1 MTTSTFKPAF
11 SLLNHRGAVV
21 TETDLHGKYTLVF
34 FGFTNCKVVCP
45 RAIERLKSVL
55 DDIGP
60 ETSKRINAVYIS
72 VDSERDT
79 PSKLYDFLDKKGA
92 SNFIGLTGTKE
103 QLESVRQAFHVFAQH
118 KTDNSVPDGY
128 TISHTAITFI
138 LGPGGQV
145 LDNLNDSLS
154 KEEVVKR
161 LQKLLSM
168 NLDAKV
174 STPYLTVLDQEST
187 MAESY
192 GKMSKKQVA
201 SIRHIGNLA
210 RQLKGDWSNM
220 MGRWDLNDGFGAYRF
235 QLAYSFYALAL
246 AHFHRL
252 PAASGLFKYTMEK
265 MINKILSPDCWY
277 YWRDASTG
285 GGIARTPR
293 TEGWVDP
300 VTKDNIMYSAYV
312 QTMTLLYNSLFDD
325 TRYRKPGALT
335 MTYDPVLWGD
345 GAFTFE
351 YDQNSLN
358 DKVYWNMVES
368 GFLGVACEPHCV
380 FQICNQPPILG
391 FRLSDVLNGTTTA
404 QEVTSGYVKA
414 WEEFGGSLSQNGGYN
429 TFVSTHNKV
438 LYPSTGTGGDCWAA
452 LLMHA
457 WRPQFVEDNYQ
468 KKRDAMIE
476 RLNDGT
482 ISLKLPDMTSS
493 ASAVPHDPFAA
504 DAFGWVAALAA
515 ETGDDEVLH
524 GMLAYA
530 EKHFSPVIM
539 NGGLFYPR
547 RDDIVD
553 ENGHYVQN
561 TPMQGNAILPLARLN
576 VSKGFQRLY
585 ENPWGPND
593 RHYSEPALDV
603 VGQSIDVYRAVFLP
617 EENILL
623 FDVAVFEPGANGKVE
638 LTRVF
643 NRGDWTLHCDTRKV
657 AWGDSERLLGSES
670 FVEAKSNN
678 GNLVISIP
686 DTEVMSFQMQWF
698 V

>member
-1 MTTSTFKPAF
+1 MTTSTFKPTF

-21 TETDLHGKYTLVF
+21 TETDFHGKYTLVF

-55 DDIGP
+55 NDLGP
-60 ETSKRINAVYIS
+60 ETSERINAVYIS

-79 PSKLYDFLDKKGA
+79 PSTLSDFLDKKGV

-103 QLESVRQAFHVFAQH
+103 QLESVRKAFHVFAQH
-118 KTDNSVPDGY
+118 KTDNSVPEGY
-128 TISHTAITFI
+128 TISHTALTFI
-138 LGPGGQV
+138 LGPDGQV
-145 LDNLNDSLS
+145 VDNLNDNLDK
-154 KEEVVKR
+154 KEVIKR
-161 LQKLLSM
+161 LQKALSA

-174 STPYLTVLDQEST
+174 SAQYRTVLDQDST
-187 MAESY
+187 MAESH

-220 MGRWDLNDGFGAYRF
+220 MGRMDLNDGFGAYRF

-252 PAASGLFKYTMEK
+252 PAAPGLFKSTMEK
-265 MINKILSPDCWY
+265 MINKMLSPDCWY

-325 TRYRKPGALT
+325 A
-335 MTYDPVLWGD
+335 
-345 GAFTFE
+345 
-351 YDQNSLN
+351 SIN

-391 FRLSDVLNGTTTA
+391 FRLSDALHGTTTA

-429 TFVSTHNKV
+429 TFVSTHNKM
-438 LYPSTGTGGDCWAA
+438 LYPSRGTGGDCWAA

-468 KKRDAMIE
+468 KKRDEMIE

-482 ISLKLPDMTSS
+482 ISLKLPEITSS
-493 ASAVPHDPFAA
+493 ASPVPPDTFAV

-515 ETGDDEVLH
+515 EIGDEEVLH

-530 EKHFSPVIM
+530 DKHFSPVIM
-539 NGGLFYPR
+539 NGGLWYPR
-547 RDDIVD
+547 RDDILD
-553 ENGHYVQN
+553 ANGHYVQN

-585 ENPWGPND
+585 ENPWGPNN
-593 RHYSEPALDV
+593 RHYSEPALDE
-603 VGQSIDVYRAVFLP
+603 VGQTVDVYRAVFLP
-617 EENILL
+617 KENILR
-623 FDVAVFEPGANGKVE
+623 FDIAVFEPGAKGKVE

-643 NRGDWTLHCDTRKV
+643 NRGDWALFCDTRKV
-657 AWGDSERLLGSES
+657 AWGDNERLIGSEP
-670 FVEAKSNN
+670 FVEVNSNN
-678 GNLVISIP
+678 GNLVISIS
-686 DTEVMSFQMQWF
+686 DTEILSFQIQWPALH
-698 V
+698 

>member
-1 MTTSTFKPAF
+1 MTTSTFKPTF
-11 SLLNHRGAVV
+11 SLLNHRVR
-21 TETDLHGKYTLVF
+21 LYQLQSS
-34 FGFTNCKVVCP
+34 
-45 RAIERLKSVL
+45 IERLKSVL
-55 DDIGP
+55 NDLGP
-60 ETSKRINAVYIS
+60 ETSERINAVYIS

-79 PSKLYDFLDKKGA
+79 PSTLSDFLDKKGV

-103 QLESVRQAFHVFAQH
+103 QLESVRKAFHVFAQH
-118 KTDNSVPDGY
+118 KTDNSVPEGY
-128 TISHTAITFI
+128 TISHTALTFI
-138 LGPGGQV
+138 LGPDGQV
-145 LDNLNDSLS
+145 VDNLNDNLDK
-154 KEEVVKR
+154 KEVIKR
-161 LQKLLSM
+161 LQKALSA

-174 STPYLTVLDQEST
+174 SAQYRTVLDQDST
-187 MAESY
+187 MAESH

-220 MGRWDLNDGFGAYRF
+220 MGRMDLNDGFGAYRF

-252 PAASGLFKYTMEK
+252 PAAPGLFKSTMEK
-265 MINKILSPDCWY
+265 MINKMLSPDCWY

-325 TRYRKPGALT
+325 ARYRKPGALT

-351 YDQNSLN
+351 HDQNSIN

-391 FRLSDVLNGTTTA
+391 FRLSDALHGTTTA

-429 TFVSTHNKV
+429 TFVSTHNKM
-438 LYPSTGTGGDCWAA
+438 LYPSRGTGGDCWAA

-468 KKRDAMIE
+468 KKRDEMIE

-482 ISLKLPDMTSS
+482 ISLKLPEITSS
-493 ASAVPHDPFAA
+493 ASPVPPDTFAV

-515 ETGDDEVLH
+515 EIGDEEVLH

-530 EKHFSPVIM
+530 DKHFSPVIM
-539 NGGLFYPR
+539 NGGLWYPR
-547 RDDIVD
+547 RDDILD
-553 ENGHYVQN
+553 ANGHYVQN

-585 ENPWGPND
+585 ENPWGPNN
-593 RHYSEPALDV
+593 RHYSEPALDE
-603 VGQSIDVYRAVFLP
+603 VGQTVDVYRAVFLP
-617 EENILL
+617 KENILR
-623 FDVAVFEPGANGKVE
+623 FDIAVFEPGAKGKVE

-643 NRGDWTLHCDTRKV
+643 NRGDWALFCDTRKV
-657 AWGDSERLLGSES
+657 AWGDNERLIGSEP
-670 FVEAKSNN
+670 FVEVNSNN
-678 GNLVISIP
+678 GNLVISIS
-686 DTEVMSFQMQWF
+686 DTEILSFQIQWPALH
-698 V
+698 